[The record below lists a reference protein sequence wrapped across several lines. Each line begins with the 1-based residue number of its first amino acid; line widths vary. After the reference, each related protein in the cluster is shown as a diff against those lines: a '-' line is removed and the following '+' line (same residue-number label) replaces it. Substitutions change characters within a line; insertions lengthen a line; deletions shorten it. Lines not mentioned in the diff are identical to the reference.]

1 MRTAKCNNSSKKDDI
16 ELFPGF
22 KSAYEVTYIDWS
34 DYSIDGVTYS
44 ESSTAYQIDST
55 VPGQT
60 CLTSDSCCAASKISP
75 VTNYKVENNA
85 CLACLSP
92 QTGYDKSTAS
102 ICHFTNHIKTNMS
115 NIPCQKYWISQ
126 IEIWGKIYSQVDG
139 GLYARMMPSTCVHFL
154 VLTWALKGHNLD
166 IRA

>member
-92 QTGYDKSTAS
+92 KTGYNKSTAS
-102 ICHFTNHIKTNMS
+102 ICHFTNHIKTNFVKS
-115 NIPCQKYWISQ
+115 PLSKVLNIS
-126 IEIWGKIYSQVDG
+126 
-139 GLYARMMPSTCVHFL
+139 H
-154 VLTWALKGHNLD
+154 
-166 IRA
+166 